1 MLSLIKN
8 LKDIREIKNKLDSLQ
23 QEEDRSN
30 LLKYIKKVNLS
41 MKSMSSE
48 FEKSNSLVIKK

>member
-1 MLSLIKN
+1 LLSLIKN